1 MVKKPRLLD
10 DDTTL
15 ILSLDIQTVALLEV
29 FDVVSQGIQRNT
41 LLRCIHKTSTSL
53 KKNVIVSANLL
64 GKITR
69 KSGKRKLTAN
79 APIVAK

>member
-1 MVKKPRLLD
+1 MVKNPRLLD

-15 ILSLDIQTVALLEV
+15 ILSLDIQTVSLLEV

-53 KKNVIVSANLL
+53 KKRMSLSTETFSE
-64 GKITR
+64 K
-69 KSGKRKLTAN
+69 
-79 APIVAK
+79 